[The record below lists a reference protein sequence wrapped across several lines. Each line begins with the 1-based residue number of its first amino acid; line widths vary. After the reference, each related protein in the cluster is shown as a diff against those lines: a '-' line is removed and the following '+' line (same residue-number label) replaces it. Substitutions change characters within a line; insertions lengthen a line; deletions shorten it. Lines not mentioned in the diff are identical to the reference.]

1 MTNLAMSVPPARSE
15 PSPAVRGVLYGLGA
29 VAIWGSY
36 LALARAGVS
45 AGLTGADFT
54 LVRYGTAGLVML
66 PWLLMHQ
73 PATLAGVGWGRGAVL
88 AAFAGPLFI
97 LLGVGGY
104 AFAPLAHGAVV
115 QPATVVIATTALA
128 WVFLKD
134 APPRHRLIGIAIMI
148 IGLAI
153 IAGPALLT
161 GSSLTPLGDAMFASA
176 GLLWAGFTILTR
188 RWGIKALPATAA
200 LSVISALVVVPVFAL
215 TQDFSRLAAL
225 PLASLA
231 TQILVQGVLS
241 GVVAV
246 VLFTR
251 AAELSGPAKAA
262 IFPALVPVA
271 AILIGIPITGEWPTL
286 LQIAGLAIVS
296 LGLGT
301 AIGLI
306 GRRRS

>member
-1 MTNLAMSVPPARSE
+1 MTDLAIFRPTARATLSPSVKGA
-15 PSPAVRGVLYGLGA
+15 LFGLGA
-29 VAIWGSY
+29 VVIWGSY

-45 AGLTGADFT
+45 VGLSGADFAFI
-54 LVRYGTAGLVML
+54 RYATAGLVML
-66 PWLLMHQ
+66 PWLLMHE
-73 PATLAGVGWGRGAVL
+73 PATLAGVGWKRGAVL
-88 AAFAGPLFI
+88 AVFAGPLFI
-97 LLGVGGY
+97 LLGIGGY

-128 WVFLKD
+128 WFFLKD
-134 APPRHRLIGIAIMI
+134 NPPRERLIGIAIMV
-148 IGLAI
+148 IGLAV

-161 GSSLTPLGDAMFASA
+161 GSSLTPLGDAMFAGA
-176 GLLWAGFTILTR
+176 GLAR

-200 LSVISALVVVPVFAL
+200 LSVISALVVVPVYVL

-225 PLASLA
+225 PLTTLA
-231 TQILVQGVLS
+231 TQILVQGMLS

-246 VLFTR
+246 VFFTR

-271 AILIGIPITGEWPTL
+271 AILIGIPVTGEWPTM
-286 LQIAGLAIVS
+286 LQLAGLVIVS

-301 AIGLI
+301 AIGLL
-306 GRRRS
+306 GRRK